1 MLSISSIRFYVTRLQ
16 IERRD
21 QNEIL
26 IKKKGHVGRLRV
38 IKCSERKKSMILF
51 VDSHE
56 KGEYDKS

>member
-1 MLSISSIRFYVTRLQ
+1 
-16 IERRD
+16 
-21 QNEIL
+21 
-26 IKKKGHVGRLRV
+26 VGRLRV